1 MDVLTAVI
9 PGVKVL
15 YPLFACIIIKLEQ
28 SFTDRN
34 PEAVIIIKNLLGQ
47 QDQTIEFFCFILYI
61 DSDFLC
67 SNTHSFIAVK
77 DIGVAEPGTQLKI
90 LSQLW
95 FFSTVCLTL

>member
-47 QDQTIEFFCFILYI
+47 QDQTIEFFASFFILI
-61 DSDFLC
+61 LIFC
-67 SNTHSFIAVK
+67 AVTHIA
-77 DIGVAEPGTQLKI
+77 
-90 LSQLW
+90 S
-95 FFSTVCLTL
+95 